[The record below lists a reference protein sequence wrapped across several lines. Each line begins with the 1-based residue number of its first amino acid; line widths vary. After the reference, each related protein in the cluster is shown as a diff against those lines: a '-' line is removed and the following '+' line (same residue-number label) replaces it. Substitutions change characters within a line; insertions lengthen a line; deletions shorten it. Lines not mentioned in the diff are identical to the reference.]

1 MKVVA
6 KKDFRYS
13 LDGININ
20 DYQEGVEYEVQE
32 TFANKMLS
40 NGYIEVN
47 TQQFENKNT
56 KQDLNEMTVKE
67 LQEIAKEL
75 EIQGYYDMKKDDL
88 IKAIKENK

>member
-20 DYQEGVEYEVQE
+20 NYQEGVEYEVQE

-47 TQQFENKNT
+47 TQQFENENT

-75 EIQGYYDMKKDDL
+75 EVQGYYDMKKDDL
-88 IKAIKENK
+88 VKAIKENK